1 MPRVNLVPREEQQR
15 EFRRQLY
22 IIPVAGTMI
31 LAGIL
36 GGTYYYYGNQ
46 LENADRQLQDVQQSN
61 NALQKQVAEMKRY
74 DEIKNKKQSQL
85 NIVTTLYGQRVR
97 WSRTIDD
104 LAFVIPEDVWLVAI
118 KAKVPGIDTMS
129 AAGASSNSS
138 TGQSDIEIEGY
149 TREMPS
155 VATLLVRLG
164 LIPSIMNV
172 TLTSAEKEE
181 VQGQTVTHFKITASL
196 KQTGET
202 QGPAVVPDTSGE
214 ASPVTPTTGT
224 STTPTTGSTTP
235 TGTTS
240 RTTGTTR

>member
-1 MPRVNLVPREEQQR
+1 MPRVNLVPKEERQRNLQQ
-15 EFRRQLY
+15 QMYVL
-22 IIPVAGTMI
+22 PVAGAII
-31 LAGIL
+31 LVGIL
-36 GGTYYYYGNQ
+36 GGSYYYYSNK
-46 LENADRQLQDVQQSN
+46 LDDADRQLQEVKQN
-61 NALQKQVAEMKRY
+61 NAGLQKQVAELKRY

-104 LAFVIPEDVWLVAI
+104 LAFVIPEDVWLVGI

-129 AAGASSNSS
+129 ATGSTAKSS
-138 TGQSDIEIEGY
+138 TGESDIIIEGY

-155 VATLLVRLG
+155 VATLMVRLG

-172 TLTSAEKEE
+172 ALTSAEKED
-181 VQGQTVTHFKITASL
+181 VQGQTVTHFKISASL
-196 KQTGET
+196 KQTGGT
-202 QGPAVVPDTSGE
+202 QGTAVAPDTSGG
-214 ASPVTPTTGT
+214 ASQVTPTTGT

-235 TGTTS
+235 TGTTP

>member
-1 MPRVNLVPREEQQR
+1 MPRVNLVPKEEQQR
-15 EFRRQLY
+15 EFRRQMY
-22 IIPVAGTMI
+22 IVPVAGTMI

-36 GGTYYYYGNQ
+36 GGSYYHYSNQ
-46 LENADRQLQDVQQSN
+46 LENADRQLQDIKKSN
-61 NALQKQVAEMKRY
+61 NDLQKQVSEMKRY
-74 DEIKNKKQSQL
+74 DEIKIKKQSQL

-129 AAGASSNSS
+129 SAGSTSKSS
-138 TGQSDIEIEGY
+138 TEKGDIEIEGY

-164 LIPSIMNV
+164 LIPSIANV

-181 VQGQTVTHFKITASL
+181 LQGQMVTHFKITASL
-196 KQTGET
+196 KQTGDT
-202 QGPAVVPDTSGE
+202 QGPAVVPDTSGD
-214 ASPVTPTTGT
+214 ASQVTPTTGT
-224 STTPTTGSTTP
+224 STTPTTDSTTP